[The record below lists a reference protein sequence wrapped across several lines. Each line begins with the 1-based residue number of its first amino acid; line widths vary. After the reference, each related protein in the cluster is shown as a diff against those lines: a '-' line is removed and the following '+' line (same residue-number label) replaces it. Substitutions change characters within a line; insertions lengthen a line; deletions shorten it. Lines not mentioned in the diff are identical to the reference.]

1 LTGRVWLETAMP
13 PGLGK
18 EEQMKKYL
26 LVFSLVLPIAFFSP
40 RLQAKETLTLAST
53 TSTLDSGLFDALI
66 PPFETEFNC
75 TVKIIA
81 VGTGQAMRLAR
92 DGNADVLLVHD
103 RQAEEKFVADGFGVK
118 RLDVMHN
125 DFVVVGPK
133 NDPAGISGLKGAEA
147 FKKIAVNG
155 AFFVSRG
162 DDSGTHKK
170 ELQLWK
176 AAGVSPAGEWYLESG
191 SGMEATLRIANEKIA
206 YCIVDRATWLAHQK
220 EIDTLVILAQSDAL
234 LFNPYSVI
242 VVAPTK
248 FPWLNVKL
256 ASRFAEFIRSPEG
269 QAIIRDFGREKYK
282 EPLFYPDVI
291 Q

>member
-1 LTGRVWLETAMP
+1 MHQVKKHFFISAMVLLALMLS
-13 PGLGK
+13 GL
-18 EEQMKKYL
+18 
-26 LVFSLVLPIAFFSP
+26 LP
-40 RLQAKETLTLAST
+40 AKETLTLAST

-66 PPFETEFNC
+66 PPFEKKFAC
-75 TVKIIA
+75 LVKIIA

-103 RQAEEKFVADGFGVK
+103 RQAEEKFVADGFGIQ

-133 NDPAGISGLKGAEA
+133 NDPAAIRGLKGADA
-147 FKKIAVNG
+147 FKKIAAAG

-170 ELQLWK
+170 ELLLWK
-176 AAGVSPAGEWYLESG
+176 SAGLQPAGTRYLESG

-206 YCIVDRATWLAHQK
+206 YCLADRATWLAHQK
-220 EIDTLVILAQSDAL
+220 EIDTLIILAQGDAQ

-256 ASRFAEFIRSPEG
+256 ASRFAEFIRSAEG
-269 QAIIRDFGREKYK
+269 QGIIRAFGRDKFG